1 MIELTSVP
9 APADPRSASLRR
21 AGAKAVL
28 VGHPSAPPLPFE
40 VADWKTRV
48 PPVLARTV
56 SRTALVNRL
65 RAAGAFPL
73 VLAVAPA
80 GYGKTT
86 LLSQWAA
93 RDVRPFAWVSVDEGD
108 DEPVSLLRL
117 VAAALDRIEPLPQSA
132 LEPLAPERRPAPAK
146 ALQRLGAAIAS
157 RRSPF
162 VLVLDGADAL
172 THDTISAVGTLVGHI
187 PAGSM
192 IVLSGRIL
200 PDLPVAALRAGGPL
214 LELGSY
220 ELALSRREAEMLLR
234 AAGLELEDA
243 EINELVERT
252 EGWAAGLYLTALAAR
267 AEGDEGDAR
276 DVVSVTGA
284 DRYLADYFRSEYLS
298 RLEPDRLTFL
308 RRTSVLETMSGP
320 LCDAVLNRKGSALE
334 LASLEQANLFVVPL
348 DRHRSSFRYH
358 HLLRGLLLQE
368 LEEREPELMPVL
380 NQRAADWFES
390 QGDPEST
397 LVYSHAAGNEDSAA
411 RVLSSIAMPVSA
423 AGRVAAVESWLE
435 HFDGETL
442 DRYPAVAVEGSRIH
456 ALRGRADQAEAWLAA
471 AERGAAREKT
481 GATKACIEILRAA
494 MCVEG
499 PERML
504 TRSKSALAELAPE
517 HPWHPW
523 ALVVNGT
530 AHLLLGDQD
539 QADRAFAGVSAVS
552 GQPDSHAL
560 ALSERSLLAAGRDDD
575 LAEGLALEAHRLIDD
590 GQLDGYAT
598 SALDFAATARALL
611 RHGRWDEARRQLTIT
626 QRLAPSLT
634 HAIPWLAVQVRLE
647 LGHAHVTLRDRN
659 GASALLDEAKDI
671 LALRPS
677 LGVLAEK
684 VAELER
690 EIDAMPKA
698 TDGGGGSGLTPAEL
712 RLLPLLSTHLSFREI
727 GEQLFVS
734 RNTIKTQAISVYRK
748 LGVSSRSDAIARAVE
763 LGLVETTLGG
773 ASSGQPA
780 DEQSAIC

>member
-1 MIELTSVP
+1 MIELISVP
-9 APADPRSASLRR
+9 APVDPRNAGLRR

-40 VADWKTRV
+40 VADSKTRA
-48 PPVLARTV
+48 PQLLAGTV

-73 VLAVAPA
+73 VLVVAPA

-108 DEPVSLLRL
+108 DDPVSILRL
-117 VAAALDRIEPLPQSA
+117 IAAALDRIEPLPQSA
-132 LEPLAPERRPAPAK
+132 LEPLAPERRPAPTK
-146 ALQRLGAAIAS
+146 ALQRLGATIAS

-172 THDTISAVGTLVGHI
+172 SHDTIAAVGTLVGHM
-187 PAGSM
+187 PPRSM
-192 IVLSGRIL
+192 IVLSGRVL

-220 ELALSRREAEMLLR
+220 ELALSRREAELLLR
-234 AAGLELEDA
+234 AAALEPEDA

-267 AEGDEGDAR
+267 AENDEGSHR
-276 DVVSVTGA
+276 DGLAVTGT

-320 LCDAVLNRKGSALE
+320 LCDAVLDRKGSALE
-334 LASLEQANLFVVPL
+334 LASLEQSNLFVVPL
-348 DRHRSSFRYH
+348 DRHRGGFRYH
-358 HLLRGLLLQE
+358 HLFRELLLQE
-368 LEEREPELMPVL
+368 LEEREPELVPVL

-397 LVYSHAAGNEDSAA
+397 LAYSHAAGNEDSAA
-411 RVLSSIAMPVSA
+411 RILSSIAMSVSA
-423 AGRVAAVESWLE
+423 GGRVAAVESWLE
-435 HFDGETL
+435 RFDGETL
-442 DRYPAVAVEGSRIH
+442 HRYPAVAVEGSRIH
-456 ALRGRADQAEAWLAA
+456 ALRGRADQAETWLAA
-471 AERGAAREKT
+471 AERGAAREKN
-481 GATKACIEILRAA
+481 GATKACIDVLRAA
-494 MCVEG
+494 MCVDG

-530 AHLLLGDQD
+530 AHLLLGDRE
-539 QADRAFAGVSAVS
+539 QAERTFAGVAAVS
-552 GQPDSHAL
+552 AQPESHAL
-560 ALSERSLLAAGRDDD
+560 ALSERSLLASGRDDD
-575 LAEGLALEAHRLIDD
+575 LAETLALEARRLIDE

-611 RHGRWDEARRQLTIT
+611 RHGQWDEARRQLTVT

-659 GASALLDEAKDI
+659 GASALLGEAQAI

-677 LGVLAEK
+677 LGVLADRI
-684 VAELER
+684 AELER
-690 EIDAMPKA
+690 EIEAMPEA
-698 TDGGGGSGLTPAEL
+698 TDGGGSGLTPAEL

-763 LGLVETTLGG
+763 LGLVEVAVGG
-773 ASSGQPA
+773 PSRQPA
-780 DEQSAIC
+780 DVQSAVL

>member
-1 MIELTSVP
+1 MIELTSVS
-9 APADPRSASLRR
+9 APADPRSVSLRR

-28 VGHPSAPPLPFE
+28 VGQSSAPLPFE
-40 VADWKTRV
+40 VVDSKIRV
-48 PPVLARTV
+48 PPLLAGTV

-73 VLAVAPA
+73 VLVVAPA

-93 RDVRPFAWVSVDEGD
+93 RDVRPFAWVSVDEAD
-108 DEPVSLLRL
+108 DDPVSLLRL
-117 VAAALDRIEPLPQSA
+117 VAAALDRLEPLPQSA
-132 LEPLAPERRPAPAK
+132 LEPLVPERRPAPAR
-146 ALQRLGAAIAS
+146 ALQRLGATIAA

-172 THDTISAVGTLVGHI
+172 THESISVVGTLIEHI

-192 IVLSGRIL
+192 IVLSGRVL
-200 PDLPVAALRAGGPL
+200 PDLPVAALRASGPL

-234 AAGLELEDA
+234 AATLELEDA
-243 EINELVERT
+243 EINELVEHT

-267 AEGDEGDAR
+267 AESEEGHAR
-276 DVVSVTGA
+276 DVLSITGA

-298 RLEPDRLTFL
+298 RLEPERLTFL

-320 LCDAVLNRKGSALE
+320 LCDAVLDRKGSALE

-358 HLLRGLLLQE
+358 HLFRELLLRE

-411 RVLSSIAMPVSA
+411 RILSSIAMPVAA

-435 HFDGETL
+435 RFEGETL

-471 AERGAAREKT
+471 AERGAARDDAGET
-481 GATKACIEILRAA
+481 TACIDILRAA
-494 MCVEG
+494 MCAEG
-499 PERML
+499 PQRML
-504 TRSKSALAELAPE
+504 ARSKSALAELAPE

-530 AHLLLGDQD
+530 AHLLLGDRD
-539 QADRAFAGVSAVS
+539 EADRAFAGAAAVPA
-552 GQPDSHAL
+552 QPESHAL

-575 LAEGLALEAHRLIDD
+575 LAEALALDARRLIEE

-598 SALDFAATARALL
+598 SALDLAATARALL
-611 RHGRWDEARRQLTIT
+611 RHGQWDEARRQLTVI
-626 QRLAPSLT
+626 QRLVPSLT
-634 HAIPWLAVQVRLE
+634 HAMPWLSVQVRLE

-659 GASALLDEAKDI
+659 GARALLDEANDI

-677 LGVLAEK
+677 LGVLGDQI
-684 VAELER
+684 AELER

-698 TDGGGGSGLTPAEL
+698 TNGGGSGLTPAEL

-727 GEQLFVS
+727 GERLFVS

-748 LGVSSRSDAIARAVE
+748 LGVSSRSDAIARAAE
-763 LGLVETTLGG
+763 LGLAEVGG
-773 ASSGQPA
+773 TPSVPPADVQPA
-780 DEQSAIC
+780 AP

>member
-28 VGHPSAPPLPFE
+28 VGPPSAPPLPFE
-40 VADWKTRV
+40 VADSKTRV
-48 PPVLARTV
+48 PPVLAGTV

-73 VLAVAPA
+73 VLVVAPA

-108 DEPVSLLRL
+108 DEPLSLLRL

-146 ALQRLGAAIAS
+146 ALQRLAASIAS

-162 VLVLDGADAL
+162 VLVLEGADAL
-172 THDTISAVGTLVGHI
+172 THDTISAVGTLVRHI
-187 PAGSM
+187 PTGSM
-192 IVLSGRIL
+192 IVLSGRVM

-234 AAGLELEDA
+234 AATLELEDA
-243 EINELVERT
+243 EINELVEHT
-252 EGWAAGLYLTALAAR
+252 EGWPAGLYLTALAAR
-267 AEGDEGDAR
+267 AESAERDAQ
-276 DVVSVTGA
+276 DVLSVTGA

-298 RLEPDRLTFL
+298 RLDPDRLTFL
-308 RRTSVLETMSGP
+308 RRTSVLESMSGP
-320 LCDAVLNRKGSALE
+320 LCDAVLDRTGSALE
-334 LASLEQANLFVVPL
+334 LAALEQANLFVVPL
-348 DRHRSSFRYH
+348 DRHRSLFRYH
-358 HLLRGLLLQE
+358 HLFRDLLRQE
-368 LEEREPELMPVL
+368 LEEREPELVLVL
-380 NQRAADWFES
+380 NQRAADWFEA

-397 LVYSHAAGNEDSAA
+397 LGYSHAAGNKESAA
-411 RVLSSIAMPVSA
+411 RILSSIAMPVSA
-423 AGRVAAVESWLE
+423 TGRVAAVESWLE
-435 HFDGETL
+435 RFDGETL

-456 ALRGRADQAEAWLAA
+456 ALRGRADQAETWLAA
-471 AERGAAREKT
+471 AERGAAGEKT
-481 GATKACIEILRAA
+481 GATKACIEVLRAA
-494 MCVEG
+494 MCDEG

-530 AHLLLGDQD
+530 AHLLLGDQA
-539 QADRAFAGVSAVS
+539 QADRAFAGAAAVS
-552 GQPDSHAL
+552 DQPESHSL
-560 ALSERSLLAAGRDDD
+560 ALSERSLLAAGHDDD
-575 LAEGLALEAHRLIDD
+575 LAEGLALEAHRLIEA

-611 RHGRWDEARRQLTIT
+611 RHGQWDEARRQLTVT
-626 QRLAPSLT
+626 QRLAPRLT

-647 LGHAHVTLRDRN
+647 LGHAHVTLRDRK
-659 GASALLDEAKDI
+659 GASELLGEAKEI

-677 LGVLAEK
+677 LGVLAEQI
-684 VAELER
+684 AELER
-690 EIDAMPKA
+690 EIDAMPQA
-698 TDGGGGSGLTPAEL
+698 TNGGGSGLTPAEL

-763 LGLVETTLGG
+763 LGLVEVTVAA

-780 DEQSAIC
+780 DVQTAVS

>member
-1 MIELTSVP
+1 
-9 APADPRSASLRR
+9 D
-21 AGAKAVL
+21 
-28 VGHPSAPPLPFE
+28 
-40 VADWKTRV
+40 
-48 PPVLARTV
+48 
-56 SRTALVNRL
+56 
-65 RAAGAFPL
+65 
-73 VLAVAPA
+73 
-80 GYGKTT
+80 
-86 LLSQWAA
+86 
-93 RDVRPFAWVSVDEGD
+93 
-108 DEPVSLLRL
+108 PVSILRL

-146 ALQRLGAAIAS
+146 ALQRLGATIAS
-157 RRSPF
+157 RRAPF

-172 THDTISAVGTLVGHI
+172 SHDAIAAVGTLVGHM
-187 PAGSM
+187 PPRSM
-192 IVLSGRIL
+192 IVLSGRVL

-214 LELGSY
+214 LELGAY
-220 ELALSRREAEMLLR
+220 ELALSRREAELLLR
-234 AAGLELEDA
+234 AAALEPEDS

-267 AEGDEGDAR
+267 AENDEGNTR
-276 DVVSVTGA
+276 DGLAVTGA

-320 LCDAVLNRKGSALE
+320 LCDAVLDRKGSALE
-334 LASLEQANLFVVPL
+334 LASLEQSNVFVVPL
-348 DRHRSSFRYH
+348 DRRRGAFRYH
-358 HLLRGLLLQE
+358 HLFRELLLQE
-368 LEEREPELMPVL
+368 LQEREPELVPVL
-380 NQRAADWFES
+380 NQRAADWFEE

-397 LVYSHAAGNEDSAA
+397 LAYSHAAGNEDSAA
-411 RVLSSIAMPVSA
+411 RILSSIAMPVSA

-435 HFDGETL
+435 RFDGETL
-442 DRYPAVAVEGSRIH
+442 HRYPAVAVEGSRIH

-471 AERGAAREKT
+471 AERGAAREKN
-481 GATKACIEILRAA
+481 GATKACIEVLRAA

-530 AHLLLGDQD
+530 AHLLLGDRD
-539 QADRAFAGVSAVS
+539 RADHAFAGAAAVSA
-552 GQPDSHAL
+552 QPESHAL

-575 LAEGLALEAHRLIDD
+575 LAETLALEAHRLIDE

-611 RHGRWDEARRQLTIT
+611 RHGQWDEARRQLTVT

-659 GASALLDEAKDI
+659 GAAALLGEAQAI

-677 LGVLAEK
+677 LGVLAERI
-684 VAELER
+684 AELER
-690 EIDAMPKA
+690 EIEAMPEA
-698 TDGGGGSGLTPAEL
+698 TDGGGSGLTPAEL

-763 LGLVETTLGG
+763 LGLVEVAVGG
-773 ASSGQPA
+773 PSRQPA
-780 DEQSAIC
+780 DLQSAVS